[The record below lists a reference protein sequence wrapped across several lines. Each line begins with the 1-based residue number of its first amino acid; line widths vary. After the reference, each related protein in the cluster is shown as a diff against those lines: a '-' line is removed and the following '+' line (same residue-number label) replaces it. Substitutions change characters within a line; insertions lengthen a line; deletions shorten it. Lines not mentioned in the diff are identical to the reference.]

1 MNLFIYAYGR
11 RILDNILPTLK
22 YFMFFVNNSMQYVYV
37 CIYMYVLQVWLCM
50 YVLYACMHHVCVYAC
65 IHVCMHFRLNYGRN
79 LPFIYAEILNRVIY
93 RRY

>member
-50 YVLYACMHHVCVYAC
+50 YCMHAC
-65 IHVCMHFRLNYGRN
+65 IMYVCM
-79 LPFIYAEILNRVIY
+79 RVFMYVCIFV
-93 RRY
+93 